1 LPESH
6 LDSSIVASRLPERV
20 TWAVD
25 QLRVRPTDHVLEI
38 GCGNGVAASLIC
50 ARLTTGHL
58 TAIDRSATA
67 IAAARKRLGEHLD
80 AGRVSLLA
88 GSLAGA
94 TLRAREFDRAL
105 AVNVNVFWLEPEA
118 ALEVLARAMKP
129 NGLLCLVYQPP
140 RGSPIDRVVDG
151 CSRHLRGRG
160 FKRIRSHS
168 ESGAQGTLVCISARA
183 APT

>member
-1 LPESH
+1 
-6 LDSSIVASRLPERV
+6 
-20 TWAVD
+20 
-25 QLRVRPTDHVLEI
+25 
-38 GCGNGVAASLIC
+38 LIC
-50 ARLTTGHL
+50 ARLTIGHL
-58 TAIDRSATA
+58 TAIDRSAAA

-80 AGRVSLLA
+80 AERVSLFAVGLA
-88 GSLAGA
+88 DA
-94 TLRAREFDRAL
+94 TFRPREFDRAL